1 MSIKV
6 VDLQTEAVQE
16 EPPAIEEANEEG
28 APEPVSEVVEEHEVL
43 CSMREPTEK
52 PKEEVKEIVKE
63 EEEEAKPKPKPVR
76 AQDKIVTCPK
86 CNKSMKTKSYRYTH
100 QQNCQGQLSEKPVKP
115 HAKPR
120 VKQQPKPKPKHEVLS
135 GQRNPPP
142 EIYYSDD
149 DEEEQTTHK
158 PLSKPVKNQ
167 ILKPQPIN
175 PQTALA
181 QHYQLLQQ
189 AFIKQ
194 KQEKMNNL
202 CQNMFSSKTKKR

>member
-1 MSIKV
+1 M
-6 VDLQTEAVQE
+6 L
-16 EPPAIEEANEEG
+16 
-28 APEPVSEVVEEHEVL
+28 
-43 CSMREPTEK
+43 
-52 PKEEVKEIVKE
+52 
-63 EEEEAKPKPKPVR
+63 
-76 AQDKIVTCPK
+76 
-86 CNKSMKTKSYRYTH
+86 
-100 QQNCQGQLSEKPVKP
+100 

-149 DEEEQTTHK
+149 DEEQTTHK
-158 PLSKPVKNQ
+158 PLSNPVRNQ
-167 ILKPQPIN
+167 ILKPQYIN
-175 PQTALA
+175 PQTALS

-189 AFIKQ
+189 QYIKQ